1 MQLGRDRTD
10 VEAPHELVL
19 GDTRGLVWLME
30 PAQSCS
36 CLGLEYGPGW
46 WAGQGERAAQ
56 VGAGNP
62 RRLPEAP
69 SAPWWL
75 PLRVSAVFG

>member
-1 MQLGRDRTD
+1 MQLGRARAD

-30 PAQSCS
+30 PVQSCS

-46 WAGQGERAAQ
+46 WAGAG
-56 VGAGNP
+56 GAGSP
-62 RRLPEAP
+62 GGSR
-69 SAPWWL
+69 
-75 PLRVSAVFG
+75 